1 LPCQAAQALPNA
13 KPCQK
18 GLLASLGGRPFGKAW
33 PGQARSERHTF
44 PSGRR
49 LPQRC
54 RRVGRGGRGAAAPL
68 VRCCSRLSLC
78 ERTLRAN
85 SLRANSLGL
94 FPRKAFRMPPT
105 QGSASGPGKRRS
117 SATVGAPHHDR
128 GPNAHNRPCISC
140 GNAHSV
146 KWFFALHADLQDL
159 PHAEHMSALRGASG
173 FAKAAT
179 LPSGSGS
186 SIPSPAGGLRVV
198 GLSFIGLLGLI
209 SLLRYAALS
218 NPAFRPLERSLLL
231 LLRATHRDPGPRRS
245 HHHHPSP
252 GRPPASISTVPTR
265 PFGRLRIVSA
275 LPLAVSPVCRL
286 RAAPRAIKVAARV
299 AARASG
305 AAAAMTSAWA
315 AAEAASW
322 PSGWPVAAARARRF
336 GRLSPAGRRKQQP
349 SSSSSTPLVRCC
361 LQAAAQPPPSHPQ
374 EAPGCVAGPRQEGSQ
389 RSLRCAR
396 MPSGRFRL
404 RKVVSWDRDLLI

>member
-1 LPCQAAQALPNA
+1 MPP
-13 KPCQK
+13 
-18 GLLASLGGRPFGKAW
+18 GGAGRA
-33 PGQARSERHTF
+33 
-44 PSGRR
+44 GRR
-49 LPQRC
+49 
-54 RRVGRGGRGAAAPL
+54 GSS
-68 VRCCSRLSLC
+68 CSLLQPPFA
-78 ERTLRAN
+78 LRAN
-85 SLRANSLGL
+85 SASELPASELPWAFSTEGFSHAAHAGLRLGAGQAAVE
-94 FPRKAFRMPPT
+94 RHR
-105 QGSASGPGKRRS
+105 GCSASRPRAERAQ
-117 SATVGAPHHDR
+117 SAVHQLRQRTR
-128 GPNAHNRPCISC
+128 CQE
-140 GNAHSV
+140 
-146 KWFFALHADLQDL
+146 WFFALHADLQDL

-231 LLRATHRDPGPRRS
+231 RLRATHRDPGPCRS

-349 SSSSSTPLVRCC
+349 SCSSSSTPLVRCC
-361 LQAAAQPPPSHPQ
+361 LQAAAQPPPSQPQ

-396 MPSGRFRL
+396 ML
-404 RKVVSWDRDLLI
+404 RSFPIAKVVSWDRDLLI